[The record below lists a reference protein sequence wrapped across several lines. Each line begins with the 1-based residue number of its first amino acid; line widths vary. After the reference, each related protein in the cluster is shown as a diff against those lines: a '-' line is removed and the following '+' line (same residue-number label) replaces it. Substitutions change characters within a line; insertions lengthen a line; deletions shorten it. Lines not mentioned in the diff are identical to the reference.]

1 MTEVTVKT
9 FANQTGLVPDTLL
22 KLLNNAGVSGK
33 AVDDALSDA
42 ERKVLLQF
50 MRDLKSKGK
59 VALAEKAA
67 EEEPKRA
74 RISLKKSS
82 NEIRQTSRTGA
93 ARTIHVEVKKKRTFK
108 KRSELEDERTK
119 ESREQAEIFKA
130 EQETRDAAA
139 TAEVETVSQS
149 EVQKNET
156 AQLEAERIAAEQ
168 AEAERLETERLEAE
182 RIAAEAAEAAAVKAA
197 EAAAKA
203 EEAAAKQPET
213 EAALEAVDLVEPQA
227 AAEPQAPSKPK
238 FIPGSAAPSIVSRKP
253 RKTKAEIAAEKATEK
268 AAEKTTEKTNEKA
281 TEAAQ
286 KAAAAKPKSG
296 IQRKEALA
304 KDPKDK
310 PGKKGKRSELHV
322 AGAKLSKR
330 RQRPAPTRR
339 PKRVTSAIAE
349 QHGFEKPTAPV
360 IRDVVIPETITV
372 GELAQGMSIKAA
384 EVIKAMMGM
393 GSMVTINQML
403 DQDTATILVEEM
415 GHRPV
420 TAAAED
426 PEALL
431 VGREEAPGELQ
442 SRPPVVTVMGHVDHG
457 KTSLLDYIRSAK
469 VAAGEAGGI
478 TQHIGAY
485 RIATDKGTMTFLDT
499 PGHEAFSAMRARG
512 AQATDIVILVVAG
525 DDGVKPQTIEAIR
538 HARAADVPIVVAI
551 NKMDKEGA
559 DPERVKQELANH
571 EVIPDSW
578 GGDVLMTQVSAMTG
592 DGVDTLL
599 ETVLL
604 QAELLDLKSV
614 TQGRASGSVIEAR
627 LDKGRGP
634 VATILVQH
642 GTLKKGDIILAG
654 RESGRVRAM
663 LDDAGKP
670 VTEAGPST
678 PVEVQGLDAVPVAGD
693 QVLIV
698 GDEKKAREIALF
710 RQGKFKDIKLAKQQK
725 AKLEGMFAQM
735 GEGDAVSLN
744 LLIKADVQGSVEA
757 LTDSLEKLSRDD
769 IKVKVVHGMV
779 GGINESD
786 ANLATASDA
795 IVVGFNVRADAS
807 ARKVIETEGVDVRYY
822 SVIYDVVDEVK
833 AAMSGMLKPEI
844 KEQAVGLVEVRDVF
858 RTPKLGS
865 IAGCYVTEGQVRRN
879 LPVRVL
885 RDNVVIFDGK
895 IDSLRRFKDDVSEVK
910 TGFEC
915 GIGVMN
921 YNDIK
926 VGDQIEVYE
935 TIEFARII

>member
-33 AVDDALSDA
+33 AVDDVLSDA

-59 VALAEKAA
+59 AALAEKAV

-119 ESREQAEIFKA
+119 EAREQAEVFNA
-130 EQETRDAAA
+130 EQEMRDAAA

-149 EVQKNET
+149 DAQKNE
-156 AQLEAERIAAEQ
+156 AARLEAERIAAEQ
-168 AEAERLETERLEAE
+168 AAAERLEAERLEAE
-182 RIAAEAAEAAAVKAA
+182 RIAAEEAEAAAVKAA

-213 EAALEAVDLVEPQA
+213 EVALETVGL
-227 AAEPQAPSKPK
+227 AEPQAPPKPK
-238 FIPGSAAPSIVSRKP
+238 FIPGSAAPPIVSRKP
-253 RKTKAEIAAEKATEK
+253 RKTKAAIAAETAAEKATEK
-268 AAEKTTEKTNEKA
+268 ANEKA
-281 TEAAQ
+281 AEAAQ

-525 DDGVKPQTIEAIR
+525 DDGVKPQTIEAIH
-538 HARAADVPIVVAI
+538 HARAADVPLVVAI

-592 DGVDTLL
+592 AGVDTLL

-921 YNDIK
+921 YNDVK